1 MALDEARLLAFANV
15 ASALPLSD
23 IVAAANDP
31 TNLGKVAAV
40 VEDTVSAMPAPLL
53 AGIAA
58 DLAIQG
64 FVDLVCASGGG
75 TIARQSSR
83 RAGRAPRRATLHRA
97 LILELAGP
105 PLPKRSALSGRQTT
119 AMRSM

>member
-1 MALDEARLLAFANV
+1 MALDEARLLAFANF

-31 TNLGKVAAV
+31 TNLGKVAAIV
-40 VEDTVSAMPAPLL
+40 QDIVSAMPAPPL

-75 TIARQSSR
+75 TIAPGNPADAQ
-83 RAGRAPRRATLHRA
+83 AAP
-97 LILELAGP
+97 GD
-105 PLPKRSALSGRQTT
+105 G
-119 AMRSM
+119 